1 MDFTFLNMNG
11 AMMSMFGGQTGG
23 LQGMPQG
30 TADMDPKQFLNELN
44 RIVQQH
50 QSRESAGSAADT
62 SGEGGVAEL
71 LGESMEGEEGI
82 SFLTQLKSLFLAL
95 SNGDLDNLSVTGE
108 GLEALEQ
115 LLVKAGFDPSSIE
128 ALTEDLHLALE
139 NGEEVT
145 VSDFMADLFK
155 LPKAE
160 ENEVEFVEAETLL
173 ATSDVPY
180 MHTILNM
187 LGLPD
192 DKITEIMAES
202 SRGNQGI
209 SLDTAVDMLRQFEAG
224 AFTSGSS
231 YKTEPGNN
239 SFEKLFESLG
249 LTMPSGKG
257 GEELSLADLI
267 GALEQKRAA
276 LSAEA
281 AAVSGMSR
289 VPLYTTGMA
298 DSGTAQTVGNM
309 FAVDGNMFAAENP
322 IFQNTQAAVFSQ
334 GGSPETHTSATHQEL
349 FAQLFNGLETSSSA
363 DTAQATAPTD
373 MVTGQMRD
381 QIKNDL
387 INPVRDMMAGVEDPT
402 KAVTNK
408 INPATLAAQ
417 TNPEGNSQAHLGDL
431 GASLGEKSA
440 MLGKS
445 AEEKISYT
453 DVSQLA
459 QGGEKTGSLSN
470 LENGA
475 QAAAKARQTFNSLP
489 AHVTNQVGKNIVRA
503 VNLGESTLHIQ
514 LKPAELGRVFM
525 TIDNS
530 GDSMKVSI
538 ITENQSARDILA
550 ANVNEVKTILSSS
563 GISLEK
569 FDVDMSGDF
578 RQSMADARG
587 QNSQS
592 GKKKSGQ
599 QGETADNLDDD
610 ITTKLNT
617 LPNEHANNGAMH
629 FVA

>member
-1 MDFTFLNMNG
+1 MDFTFMNMNG
-11 AMMSMFGGQTGG
+11 AMMSMFGGQGGG

-30 TADMDPKQFLNELN
+30 TADMDPKQFLNQLN

-62 SGEGGVAEL
+62 SGGGSVAEL

-128 ALTEDLHLALE
+128 ALTEDLHRALE
-139 NGEEVT
+139 NSEEVT
-145 VSDFMADLFK
+145 VSDFMADLFE

-160 ENEVEFVEAETLL
+160 ESDTEFVEAETLL

-180 MHTILNM
+180 MHTILSM
-187 LGLPD
+187 FGLPE
-192 DKITEIMAES
+192 DKVAEIMAES
-202 SRGNQGI
+202 SRGNQGF
-209 SLDTAVDMLRQFEAG
+209 SLDTAVDMLRQFETS
-224 AFTSGSS
+224 AFASGNI
-231 YKTEPGNN
+231 YKTETGEN
-239 SFEKLFESLG
+239 SFVKLFESLG

-257 GEELSLADLI
+257 DESLSLAGLI
-267 GALEQKRAA
+267 GALEQKQTAGG
-276 LSAEA
+276 
-281 AAVSGMSR
+281 SG
-289 VPLYTTGMA
+289 PLHSIGMT
-298 DSGTAQTVGNM
+298 DSGTLQNVK
-309 FAVDGNMFAAENP
+309 NMFAAENP
-322 IFQNTQAAVFSQ
+322 ILQNTQMPLFNQAGA
-334 GGSPETHTSATHQEL
+334 PDIHTNTTHQEL
-349 FAQLFNGLETSSSA
+349 FAQLFSGLETSSSA
-363 DTAQATAPTD
+363 DTAQASAPTD
-373 MVTGQMRD
+373 MVTGQIRD

-387 INPVRDMMAGVEDPT
+387 INPVKDMMAGVEDST
-402 KAVTNK
+402 RGAANR

-417 TNPEGNSQAHLGDL
+417 ANPEGNSQTHIGDL
-431 GASLGEKSA
+431 AASLGEKSA

-445 AEEKISYT
+445 TDEKISYT

-459 QGGEKTGSLSN
+459 QGGEKTGSLTS
-470 LENGA
+470 LESGA
-475 QAAAKARQTFNSLP
+475 QSAAKAKQTFNSLP

-503 VNLGESTLHIQ
+503 VNLGESTLHLQ

-538 ITENQSARDILA
+538 ITENQSAKDILA
-550 ANVNEVKTILSSS
+550 ANVNEIKTILSSS

-587 QNSQS
+587 QGGQS

-599 QGETADNLDDD
+599 QGKSEDNLDND
-610 ITTKLNT
+610 ITTQLNT
-617 LPNEHANNGAMH
+617 LPHEQANNGAMH